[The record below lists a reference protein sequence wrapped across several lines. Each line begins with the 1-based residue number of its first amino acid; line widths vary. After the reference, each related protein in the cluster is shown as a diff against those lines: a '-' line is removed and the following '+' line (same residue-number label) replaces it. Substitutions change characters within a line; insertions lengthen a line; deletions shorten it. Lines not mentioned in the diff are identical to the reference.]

1 MAQKITVRIAER
13 DYAFN
18 AADAEQ
24 EELIRLAANAIN
36 RRLSGYLAKYPGKNM
51 VDIMSFVALNETIG
65 SLSLQRKMESL
76 QKEIKALQEETDSYL
91 DNNLNSAILSIWLLT
106 Y

>member
-65 SLSLQRKMESL
+65 SLTLQRKMDSL
-76 QKEIKALQEETDSYL
+76 QQEIKALQEETDSYL
-91 DNNLNSAILSIWLLT
+91 DNI
-106 Y
+106 

>member
-36 RRLSGYLAKYPGKNM
+36 KRLSGYLAKYPGKNM

-65 SLSLQRKMESL
+65 SLNLQRKLESL
-76 QKEIKALQEETDSYL
+76 QQEIKALQEETDSYL
-91 DNNLNSAILSIWLLT
+91 DNN
-106 Y
+106 